1 MNKYLVASS
10 IFLTTF
16 TLNTANAVELSKHLY
31 TTTEPV
37 PIKRVSAK
45 YPRDAAR
52 YKREGWAKLS
62 FIIETDGSV
71 TNVLV
76 TETSGSRDFA
86 KAAKSAILKWQYQ
99 PAFENGKPIQQCVNT
114 VRMDFAMDNGG
125 EKGVSR
131 RFRSKYKKSV
141 AALENKDFEQVEQLM
156 LEFNKFKSMHLSE
169 SNYLHLFGAKYAK
182 AINDKELELFHLKRV
197 RLSNVASYSDKDKL
211 ATLNNMLQLQISLNK
226 IRPAIQTY
234 KRIIKLEAAKPYL
247 EQFENIM
254 IKLDQHI
261 RSDKDVTIMADIK
274 TNDYWHTELIR
285 NEFTLTNI
293 KGSLNKLDVRC
304 ANKRHIYTVKENN
317 TWKLPKNWNQCS
329 LFVYGDDNTTF
340 DLVEHPLKS

>member
-1 MNKYLVASS
+1 MNKHLVASS
-10 IFLTTF
+10 ILLSIL
-16 TLNTANAVELSKHLY
+16 TLNTATAVELSKHLY
-31 TTTEPV
+31 TTTNPV
-37 PIKRVSAK
+37 PIERVSPKYPKNAAK
-45 YPRDAAR
+45 YR
-52 YKREGWAKLS
+52 REGWAKLS
-62 FIIETDGSV
+62 FVIETDGSV
-71 TNVLV
+71 SNVLV

-99 PAFENGKPIQQCVNT
+99 PAFENGKPIQQCVNS
-114 VRMDFAMDNGG
+114 VQMNFAMNDGG

-131 RFRSKYKKSV
+131 RFNSKYKKSL
-141 AALENKDFEQVEQLM
+141 AALENNDFEQVEQLM

-169 SNYLHLFGAKYAK
+169 SNYLHLLGANYAK
-182 AINDKELELFHLKRV
+182 AINDKELELFHLTRV
-197 RLSNVASYSDKDKL
+197 RFSNLASYSEKDKL

-226 IRPAIQTY
+226 IRPAIKTY
-234 KRIIKLEAAKPYL
+234 ERIIKLDAAKPYL

-254 IKLDQHI
+254 FKLDQHI

-304 ANKRHIYTVKENN
+304 ANKRHIYTVAENN
-317 TWKLPKNWNQCS
+317 TWKLPTNWNKCS

-340 DLVEHPLKS
+340 DLIEHPLKS